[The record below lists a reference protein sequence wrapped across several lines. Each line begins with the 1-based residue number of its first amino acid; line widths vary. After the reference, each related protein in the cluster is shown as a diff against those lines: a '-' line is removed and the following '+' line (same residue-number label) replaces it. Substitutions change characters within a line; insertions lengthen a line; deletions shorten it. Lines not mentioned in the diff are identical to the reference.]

1 MSMEEKHTFKSFA
14 NGRALTSHL
23 FNLYLHSNPH
33 EYQNHQQDF
42 QSKNNTF
49 RSVDSEVLF
58 AGGVTVTVTPNA
70 AVARG
75 SVSEPESSRN
85 ATVRRRSKRIR
96 KPEVSWF
103 GDRRHFHQLDRCN
116 QSQYLKKSMIVNESS
131 LVDPDSVS
139 SISDF
144 SPEEDVAYCLMM
156 LSRDRWI
163 EEHQK
168 PDDEFDDEE
177 KEDENDSDT
186 DSESEREILNVKR
199 TPARSKYRCD
209 TCNKVFRSYQAL
221 GGHRASH
228 KKIKLSHHNSN
239 HQTQNVSME
248 DKIHECPVC
257 FKVFA
262 SGQALGGHKRS
273 HFTASSSA
281 ITAAKPV
288 TKQRINLID
297 LNLPATIEDDD
308 VSQIEVSAVSDGE
321 FVKPH

>member
-1 MSMEEKHTFKSFA
+1 MEEKHTFKSFA

-96 KPEVSWF
+96 KPE
-103 GDRRHFHQLDRCN
+103 
-116 QSQYLKKSMIVNESS
+116 KSMIVNESS